1 MAKYIKINNLSQ
13 CELDPYVRLTG
24 AQLKS
29 RLDPSRAV
37 FIAESPTVIGVALD
51 AGCIPV
57 SILTDKRLLNS
68 DVRGVSDKADALG
81 YDIPVYI
88 GEREVLRDITGFELT
103 RGAFAEMRRPKP
115 TNIDEILTSARR
127 VAVLERITDTT
138 NVGAIFRSA
147 AALGIDAVLVTP
159 DCCDPLS
166 RRAIRV
172 SMGTVFMIPWAQIG
186 ESYTDWPQ
194 KGMEILHGYGFK
206 TVAMALRDD
215 SVIPSDQ
222 DLKSEERLAIILGTE
237 GTGLMDET
245 IRTADYVTRIP
256 MARNVDSLN
265 VGAAAAI
272 AFYELCNK

>member
-1 MAKYIKINNLSQ
+1 MARFIEINDLSGA
-13 CELDPYVRLTG
+13 ELDAYVRLTG
-24 AQLKS
+24 AQLKR
-29 RLDPSRAV
+29 RLNPNQAV
-37 FIAESPTVIGVALD
+37 FIAESPTVISVALD

-68 DVRGVSDKADALG
+68 DVRGVIDKADALG

-103 RGAFAEMRRPKP
+103 RGALAEMYRPEPKSLP
-115 TNIDEILTSARR
+115 DIIHNAKR
-127 VAVLERITDTT
+127 VAVLESIMDTT

-147 AALGIDAVLVTP
+147 AALGVDAVLITP

-172 SMGTVFMIPWAQIG
+172 SMGTVFMIPWTQIG
-186 ESYTDWPQ
+186 ENYSDWPQ
-194 KGMEILHGYGFK
+194 KGIETLHGYGFK

-215 SVIPSDQ
+215 SIIPSDNL
-222 DLKSEERLAIILGTE
+222 LKGEERLAIILGTE
-237 GTGLMDET
+237 GTGLKPET
-245 IRTADYVTRIP
+245 ICEADYVVRIP
-256 MARNVDSLN
+256 MTRGVDSLN

-272 AFYELCNK
+272 AFYELCR